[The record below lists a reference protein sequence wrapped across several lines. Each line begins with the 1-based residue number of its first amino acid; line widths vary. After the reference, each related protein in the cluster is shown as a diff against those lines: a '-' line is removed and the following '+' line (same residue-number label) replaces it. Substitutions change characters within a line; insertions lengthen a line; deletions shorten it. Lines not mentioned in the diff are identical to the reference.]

1 MWVPRRSY
9 LHPFRVLDSVP
20 AFWKHSQ
27 LHSDNSKT
35 IVLWKMRIREASG
48 SKATGRPDQDNP
60 RPHDSGEL
68 VVLRK
73 ANWTRVFGG
82 LKLRPLEPSDS
93 DFLPSRLV
101 IIVSCVHTEQ
111 SRETLN
117 SLLIL

>member
-1 MWVPRRSY
+1 VKPQAARLLEDQTRTV
-9 LHPFRVLDSVP
+9 VLNE
-20 AFWKHSQ
+20 
-27 LHSDNSKT
+27 L
-35 IVLWKMRIREASG
+35 VLNRELESILELQV
-48 SKATGRPDQDNP
+48 DP

-111 SRETLN
+111 SR
-117 SLLIL
+117 